1 MGPRSMWEP
10 QTIGLLT
17 PGSLEV
23 KASSLVSQESA
34 QWCLPVLV
42 YSFHILGE
50 GRRETLEKQGIRIL
64 TGHMEGETQHSE
76 NWRAGERASWA

>member
-1 MGPRSMWEP
+1 MGPRSMREP

-17 PGSLEV
+17 PGSLKV

-42 YSFHILGE
+42 YSLHILGE
-50 GRRETLEKQGIRIL
+50 GGRETVEKRGIRIL
-64 TGHMEGETQHSE
+64 TGHMEGETHLSE
-76 NWRAGERASWA
+76 N

>member
-42 YSFHILGE
+42 YSLHILGE
-50 GRRETLEKQGIRIL
+50 AGRQ
-64 TGHMEGETQHSE
+64 
-76 NWRAGERASWA
+76 

>member
-1 MGPRSMWEP
+1 MWEP

-17 PGSLEV
+17 PGSLKV

-42 YSFHILGE
+42 YSLHILGE
-50 GRRETLEKQGIRIL
+50 GGRERVEK
-64 TGHMEGETQHSE
+64 
-76 NWRAGERASWA
+76 